1 MMKWV
6 ASGIL
11 IFMLPLAVFSSMQ
24 APQTLRI
31 EMREFAFLPATV
43 VVTAGRPTRLLLVNR
58 GQIAHQF
65 EADYL
70 RTLPVTIVTATA
82 HVESPGLDVVRL
94 EPEGTATLEFLPRQ
108 KGRFTF
114 ACTIE
119 GHREA
124 GMRGVLEVR

>member
-1 MMKWV
+1 MKWV
-6 ASGIL
+6 VSGIL

-70 RTLPVTIVTATA
+70 RTLPVTIVTVTA